1 MLGRS
6 RTKTYRTVVISIVH
20 SPPQII
26 PLVLLGLILGL
37 PAILIVITAHSWS
50 YVGWMFIYLLSLPVW
65 NFILPTYAFWKF
77 DDFSWGE
84 TRKTAGEKTKKAGIE
99 YEGEFDS
106 SKITMKRWAEFERDR
121 RVRALGGGGSGSGSG
136 AGPWASKENVVGG
149 YAYPA
154 GAGGGGAGTIQG
166 WSQPLGHGG
175 QYDEYYSDV

>member
-1 MLGRS
+1 MLVSLGTRS
-6 RTKTYRTVVISIVH
+6 RDGKTGNDSNFGLLLVIISIIH

-37 PAILIVITAHSWS
+37 PAVLIVVTAHSWS
-50 YVGWMFIYLLSLPVW
+50 YVVWMFIYLLSLPVW

-77 DDFSWGE
+77 DDFSWGD

-121 RVRALGGGGSGSGSG
+121 RVRNNYWGS
-136 AGPWASKENVVGG
+136 AENVVGG
-149 YAYPA
+149 
-154 GAGGGGAGTIQG
+154 GGQ
-166 WSQPLGHGG
+166 QPHGGHGP
-175 QYDEYYSDV
+175 YDGGYYSDA